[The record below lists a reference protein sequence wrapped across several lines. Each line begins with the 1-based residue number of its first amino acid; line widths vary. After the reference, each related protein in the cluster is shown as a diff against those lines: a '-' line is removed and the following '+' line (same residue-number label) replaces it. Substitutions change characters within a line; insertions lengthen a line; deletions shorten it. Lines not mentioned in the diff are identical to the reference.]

1 MRMRTRSSCLPV
13 KCPCTVDK
21 RHLDPKISS
30 RASYSSSSKNVH
42 VAMMSLILDLRV
54 VEREPVE
61 FESDLGTY
69 TYTAYVPMP
78 SIPSIL
84 SYEYP
89 ILRSIRPFLH
99 RWVLALD
106 STTGDSLLAR
116 LCSWR
121 SRLRV
126 AWREQHDY
134 RGGRSIAGGGKRCDQ
149 VHYIALQSR
158 RPS

>member
-78 SIPSIL
+78 VNSISIL
-84 SYEYP
+84 SYP

>member
-1 MRMRTRSSCLPV
+1 MRTRSSCLPV

-78 SIPSIL
+78 VNSIHPIL
-84 SYEYP
+84 SYP
-89 ILRSIRPFLH
+89 PLHPSIPPS
-99 RWVLALD
+99 VG
-106 STTGDSLLAR
+106 S
-116 LCSWR
+116 CS
-121 SRLRV
+121 
-126 AWREQHDY
+126 
-134 RGGRSIAGGGKRCDQ
+134 
-149 VHYIALQSR
+149 
-158 RPS
+158 

>member
-1 MRMRTRSSCLPV
+1 MRTRSSCLPV

-69 TYTAYVPMP
+69 TYAYRYR
-78 SIPSIL
+78 SIPPLNHSSIGG
-84 SYEYP
+84 
-89 ILRSIRPFLH
+89 FL
-99 RWVLALD
+99 
-106 STTGDSLLAR
+106 
-116 LCSWR
+116 LCS
-121 SRLRV
+121 
-126 AWREQHDY
+126 
-134 RGGRSIAGGGKRCDQ
+134 
-149 VHYIALQSR
+149 
-158 RPS
+158 